1 MLDIQSE
8 EIISL
13 QEAAGRLPR
22 RRGGKKPHVATL
34 YRWSQQGCQGIRL
47 EVCQIGGTRCTS
59 VQALQRF
66 FDRLTAA
73 RGDPEPAEATRVQFT
88 PYLSASRKQADLER
102 SGY

>member
-22 RRGGKKPHVATL
+22 RRGGKRPHVATV
-34 YRWSQQGCQGIRL
+34 YRWTSQGCRGIRL

-59 VQALQRF
+59 LEALQRF
-66 FDRLTAA
+66 VDRLTAA
-73 RGDPEPAEATRVQFT
+73 RGDPEPAIETAAPSR
-88 PYLSASRKQADLER
+88 PPLSAARKQADLER